1 MSDILPL
8 FLSESPLA
16 LLLVLEQ
23 NRALSGLS
31 LVLVSSNLYWIR
43 MNFIVFEKWA
53 DIFRSWGKWQSAQLQ
68 RSVVTRLQVVLG
80 WVHWLL
86 WSPLLWTRRS
96 SITIVESLS
105 NLTTAT
111 DLSLSLLLSLFDFFE
126 FNAVSLSCYTG
137 IISWES
143 PPHCN
148 KLRVSQVMGV
158 EKCQWV
164 SLEKS

>member
-1 MSDILPL
+1 
-8 FLSESPLA
+8 
-16 LLLVLEQ
+16 
-23 NRALSGLS
+23 
-31 LVLVSSNLYWIR
+31 
-43 MNFIVFEKWA
+43 
-53 DIFRSWGKWQSAQLQ
+53 
-68 RSVVTRLQVVLG
+68 
-80 WVHWLL
+80 
-86 WSPLLWTRRS
+86 LWTCRS

-143 PPHCN
+143 LPHCN